1 MEGRTEAAFTEEKI
15 SCSFTGVEAMSILD
29 QSFLVGEWEHVC
41 PPHAGNGAQSEQSGL
56 WWAAE
61 VKQHSKMSNK
71 KLDSG
76 LRA

>member
-1 MEGRTEAAFTEEKI
+1 
-15 SCSFTGVEAMSILD
+15 MSILD